1 MKKHLLTGIMILLP
15 IEVTIWIVNFCFD
28 LLTKPFLFIGSLVIE
43 RYGLQPV
50 DHPGLLL
57 LARFVILILL
67 FFFTILLGWVA
78 QKIVFRYFIS
88 LFHKLI
94 RKIPFVKF
102 VHQIVEQTLKSLF
115 SNKKNPFSQV
125 VALKFPNDETT
136 TLAFHT
142 GDAPKILN
150 PNSNDSLASIF
161 VPTAPHPMS
170 GFLLLASKD
179 KIKKLDVTSEDVFK
193 ILFSCGTY
201 DPENP

>member
-1 MKKHLLTGIMILLP
+1 MRKHLLTGIIILLP
-15 IEVTIWIVNFCFD
+15 IAVTIWIVNFCFD
-28 LLTKPFLFIGSLVIE
+28 LLTKPFLFIGSIAIE
-43 RYGLQPV
+43 HYGLLPG

-67 FFFTILLGWVA
+67 FVCTLFLGWVA
-78 QKIVFRYFIS
+78 QKFFFHYFIS
-88 LFHKLI
+88 LFQRTI
-94 RKIPFVKF
+94 RRIPIVKF
-102 VHQIVEQTLKSLF
+102 VYQMVEETLKSLF
-115 SNKKNPFSQV
+115 SNKKNPFSEV
-125 VALKFPNDETT
+125 VALKFPNDNTT
-136 TLAFHT
+136 TLAFNT

-150 PNSNDSLASIF
+150 PNSNDPLATVF

-179 KIKKLDVTSEDVFK
+179 KIKKLDVTPEDVFK